1 MLHFYL
7 RVSII
12 FCIFAAVLIK
22 IIISTMDISIIVPLF
37 NEAESL
43 PKLYEWIA
51 RVMKENKYSY
61 EVIFVNDGSTD
72 DSWRVIQG
80 LQVTGDGLRDEHVR
94 GICFRRNY
102 GKSAALYCG
111 FKAAQ
116 GDVVITMDSDLQD
129 SPDEIPELYRM
140 IKEDGYDLVSG
151 WKQKRYDNKLTKNLP
166 SKLFN
171 ATARKVTGIQLHD
184 MNCGLKAYRREVV
197 KNIEVFSEMH
207 RYIPYLAKNAGF
219 TKIGEKV
226 VQHRKREFGV
236 SKFGLNRFVN
246 GYLDLMTLWFL
257 NKFGKQPM
265 HFFGLAGSLMFFIGF
280 IAVIVVGGMKL
291 YALSNGVQAML
302 VGVNPYF
309 HIAILMMI
317 LGCMLFLAGFLAEL
331 VIRNS
336 PSRNDYLIKEEI

>member
-1 MLHFYL
+1 
-7 RVSII
+7 
-12 FCIFAAVLIK
+12 
-22 IIISTMDISIIVPLF
+22 MDITVIVPLY
-37 NEAESL
+37 NEEESL
-43 PKLYEWIA
+43 PVLLEWIS
-51 RVMKENKYSY
+51 RVMKDNGFTY

-72 DSWRVIQG
+72 GSWGVIKH
-80 LQVTGDGLRDEHVR
+80 LRETNSNVR

-111 FKAAQ
+111 FRAAQ
-116 GDVVITMDSDLQD
+116 GDVVITMDADLQD

-140 IKEDGYDLVSG
+140 IKEDGFDLVSG

-184 MNCGLKAYRREVV
+184 MNCGLKAYRQEVV

-226 VQHRKREFGV
+226 VQHRKREFGK
-236 SKFGLNRFVN
+236 SKFGVNRFVN

-265 HFFGLAGSLMFFIGF
+265 HFFGLIGSAMFVLGF
-280 IAVIVVGGMKL
+280 IAIIIVGAMKL
-291 YALSNGVQAML
+291 HAIRIGVPAML
-302 VGVNPYF
+302 VGTNPYF
-309 HIAILMMI
+309 HLSILMMV
-317 LGCMLFLAGFLAEL
+317 LGCMLFLAGFLGEL
-331 VIRNS
+331 IIRNS
-336 PSRNDYLIKEEI
+336 GERNNYLIREEIK

>member
-1 MLHFYL
+1 
-7 RVSII
+7 
-12 FCIFAAVLIK
+12 
-22 IIISTMDISIIVPLF
+22 MDISIIVPLY

-51 RVMKENKYSY
+51 KVMKENKFSY

-72 DSWRVIQG
+72 ESWEVISQLKEESEKTKEG
-80 LQVTGDGLRDEHVR
+80 AVR

-111 FKAAQ
+111 FKAAE
-116 GDVVITMDSDLQD
+116 GDVVITMDADLQD

-151 WKQKRYDNKLTKNLP
+151 WKQKRYDNKFTKNIP

-171 ATARKVTGIQLHD
+171 ATARRVTGIKLHD
-184 MNCGLKAYRREVV
+184 MNCGLKAYRKEVV

-207 RYIPYLAKNAGF
+207 RYIPFLAKNAGF

-226 VQHRKREFGV
+226 VQHRKREFGS
-236 SKFGLNRFVN
+236 SKFGINRFVN

-265 HFFGLAGSLMFFIGF
+265 HFFGLVGSLMFFIGF
-280 IAVIVVGGMKL
+280 IAVIVVGSMKL
-291 YALSNGVQAML
+291 YALSHHVQAML

>member
-1 MLHFYL
+1 M
-7 RVSII
+7 SEKSSK
-12 FCIFAAVLIK
+12 FAAGNK
-22 IIISTMDISIIVPLF
+22 TGHMDISIIVPLY

-43 PKLYEWIA
+43 PHLYEWIA
-51 RVMKENKYSY
+51 RVMKENKFSY

-72 DSWRVIQG
+72 NSWQVIND
-80 LQVTGDGLRDEHVR
+80 LKDKHVHA
-94 GICFRRNY
+94 ICFRRNY

-116 GDVVITMDSDLQD
+116 GDVVITMDADLQD

-140 IKEDGYDLVSG
+140 IKEDGFDLVSG
-151 WKQKRYDNKLTKNLP
+151 WKKKRYDNALTKNIP

-171 ATARKVTGIQLHD
+171 ATARRVTGIPLHD
-184 MNCGLKAYRREVV
+184 MNCGLKAYKLEVV

-226 VQHRKREFGV
+226 VQHRKREFGT
-236 SKFGLNRFVN
+236 SKFGINRFVN

-265 HFFGLAGSLMFFIGF
+265 HFFGLVGSLMFFVGL
-280 IAVIVVGGMKL
+280 IAVIVVGSMKL
-291 YALSNGVQAML
+291 YALSKGVAAML

-317 LGCMLFLAGFLAEL
+317 LGCMLFLAGFLGEI

>member
-1 MLHFYL
+1 
-7 RVSII
+7 
-12 FCIFAAVLIK
+12 
-22 IIISTMDISIIVPLF
+22 MDISVLVPLY

-43 PKLYEWIA
+43 PSLHEWIV
-51 RVMKENKYSY
+51 RVMTEHDLSY
-61 EVIFVNDGSTD
+61 EVVFVNDGSSD
-72 DSWRVIQG
+72 DSWDVIRT
-80 LQVTGDGLRDEHVR
+80 LSAKDEHVR

-102 GKSAALYCG
+102 GKSAALHCG
-111 FKAAQ
+111 FQTVK
-116 GDVVITMDSDLQD
+116 GDVVITMDADLQD

-171 ATARKVTGIQLHD
+171 ATARRVTGIQLHD
-184 MNCGLKAYRREVV
+184 MNCGLKAYRQEVV

-207 RYIPYLAKNAGF
+207 RYIPYLAQNAGF

-265 HFFGLAGSLMFFIGF
+265 HFFGLVGSVMFILGF
-280 IAVIVVGGMKL
+280 VAIIVVGSMKL
-291 YALSNGVQAML
+291 HALANGVPAML

-309 HIAILMMI
+309 HLSILMMI
-317 LGCMLFLAGFLAEL
+317 LGCMLFLAGFLGEL
-331 VIRNS
+331 IIRNS
-336 PSRNDYLIKEEI
+336 NERNDYLIKEKL

>member
-1 MLHFYL
+1 
-7 RVSII
+7 
-12 FCIFAAVLIK
+12 
-22 IIISTMDISIIVPLF
+22 MDISVLVPLY

-43 PKLYEWIA
+43 PSLHEWIV
-51 RVMKENKYSY
+51 RVMKAHAFTY
-61 EVIFVNDGSTD
+61 EIIFVNDGSTD
-72 DSWRVIQG
+72 SSWQVIQS
-80 LQVTGDGLRDEHVR
+80 LRKEDNNVR

-102 GKSAALYCG
+102 GKSAALHCG
-111 FKAAQ
+111 FQAVK
-116 GDVVITMDSDLQD
+116 GDVVITMDADLQD

-140 IKEDGYDLVSG
+140 IKEEGYDLVSG

-171 ATARKVTGIQLHD
+171 ATARRVTGIQLHD
-184 MNCGLKAYRREVV
+184 MNCGLKAYRQEVV

-226 VQHRKREFGV
+226 VQHRKREFGE
-236 SKFGLNRFVN
+236 SKFGMSRFVN

-265 HFFGLAGSLMFFIGF
+265 HFFGLVGSVMFILGF
-280 IAVIVVGGMKL
+280 VAIVVVGAMKL
-291 YALSNGVQAML
+291 YALSHGVHAML

-309 HIAILMMI
+309 HLSILMMI
-317 LGCMLFLAGFLAEL
+317 LGCMLFLAGFLGEL
-331 VIRNS
+331 IIRNS
-336 PSRNDYLIKEEI
+336 TERNNYLIKEEL

>member
-1 MLHFYL
+1 
-7 RVSII
+7 
-12 FCIFAAVLIK
+12 
-22 IIISTMDISIIVPLF
+22 MDISVIVPLY

-43 PKLYEWIA
+43 PVLHDWLE
-51 RVMKENKYSY
+51 RVMQENHYTY
-61 EVIFVNDGSTD
+61 EILFINDGSSD
-72 DSWRVIQG
+72 DSWQVIQA
-80 LQVTGDGLRDEHVR
+80 LREKNANVH

-111 FKAAQ
+111 FEAAK
-116 GDVVITMDSDLQD
+116 GDVVITMDADLQD
-129 SPDEIPELYRM
+129 SPDEIPELFRM
-140 IKEDGYDLVSG
+140 IKEEDYDLVSG

-171 ATARKVTGIQLHD
+171 ATARRVTGIKLHD
-184 MNCGLKAYRREVV
+184 MNCGLKAYRQEVV

-207 RYIPYLAKNAGF
+207 RYIPYLAKNSGF

-246 GYLDLMTLWFL
+246 GYLDLLTLWFL

-265 HFFGLAGSLMFFIGF
+265 HFFGLVGSVMFMLGF
-280 IAVIVVGGMKL
+280 IAIIVVGSMKL
-291 YALSNGVQAML
+291 YALAHGVSAML

-309 HIAILMMI
+309 HLSILMMI
-317 LGCMLFLAGFLAEL
+317 LGCMLFLAGFLGEL
-331 VIRNS
+331 IIRNS
-336 PSRNDYLIKEEI
+336 SERNNYLIKEEF

>member
-1 MLHFYL
+1 
-7 RVSII
+7 
-12 FCIFAAVLIK
+12 
-22 IIISTMDISIIVPLF
+22 MDISVLVPLY

-43 PKLYEWIA
+43 PVLHEWIV
-51 RVMKENKYSY
+51 RVMREKNYTY
-61 EVIFVNDGSTD
+61 EIVFVNDGSTD
-72 DSWRVIQG
+72 ESWSVIKS
-80 LQVTGDGLRDEHVR
+80 LQTLDENVR

-102 GKSAALYCG
+102 GKSAALHCG
-111 FKAAQ
+111 FQAVQ
-116 GDVVITMDSDLQD
+116 GDVVITMDADLQD

-140 IKEDGYDLVSG
+140 IMEDDFDLVSG

-171 ATARKVTGIQLHD
+171 ATARCVTGIKLHD
-184 MNCGLKAYRREVV
+184 MNCGLKAYRQDVV

-226 VQHRKREFGV
+226 VQHRKREFGE
-236 SKFGLNRFVN
+236 SKFGMSRFVN
-246 GYLDLMTLWFL
+246 GYLDLLTLWFL

-265 HFFGLAGSLMFFIGF
+265 HFFGLVGSVMFILGF
-280 IAVIVVGGMKL
+280 IAILVVGGMKL
-291 YALSNGVQAML
+291 YALAHGVRAML

-309 HIAILMMI
+309 HLSILMMI
-317 LGCMLFLAGFLAEL
+317 LGCMLFLAGFISEL

-336 PSRNDYLIKEEI
+336 NERNNYMIKEEF